1 MSFDN
6 ILGQGRPKQTLDKAL
21 RSGRI
26 PNAYLFYGQ
35 ESVGKKFT
43 AIEVSKALNCKTLG
57 PVDSCDQC
65 TSCLKIEKRIHPD
78 LFILEPKKSS
88 PASRDAILKIDEIR
102 ELQKKLI
109 YLPYEGNGKYMQPQS
124 HLPPH

>member
-6 ILGQGRPKQTLDKAL
+6 ILGQDRPKQTLDKAL

-57 PVDSCDQC
+57 PADSCDQC
-65 TSCLKIEKRIHPD
+65 LSCLKIGKRIHPD

-88 PASRDAILKIDEIR
+88 PASREAILKIDEIR
-102 ELQKKLI
+102 ELQKKTD
-109 YLPYEGNGKYMQPQS
+109 LPS
-124 HLPPH
+124 L